1 MDVGVAVGV
10 AAGAAVDVAEVALAT
25 KAFSSSQWEARLTG
39 LGKRFAA
46 AIRSGEGL
54 RLLQSWG
61 MEADDAAER
70 AENLRTHAGRY
81 VGDYDGLSSGDDSD
95 EEDA

>member
-1 MDVGVAVGV
+1 MPEATTTGIAV
-10 AAGAAVDVAEVALAT
+10 E
-25 KAFSSSQWEARLTG
+25 KFFR
-39 LGKRFAA
+39 AA
-46 AIRSGEGL
+46 ARAGGGGVWAPRKCRGSRGAFGATATATRSGEGL